1 MTAYLSQVHRG
12 SGCVGTSELA
22 STEARI
28 AVVSTTHFLPP
39 QSAETCE
46 LQFKRTYLPRR
57 KNCGVSMRKSAEGK
71 EQNDKRRRDEDCIF
85 LRSSQGCVSATPGR
99 SPQSTQSALRL
110 ARIPFNNDV
119 QPSIRSIPILLCTA
133 QTIHPNPRSRWVWK
147 DGVIRTRQGD

>member
-1 MTAYLSQVHRG
+1 MLAQVSWLVQRQESRWSPPRTFCHRRVRRLVNFNSNG
-12 SGCVGTSELA
+12 
-22 STEARI
+22 RI
-28 AVVSTTHFLPP
+28 YPGG
-39 QSAETCE
+39 E
-46 LQFKRTYLPRR
+46 
-57 KNCGVSMRKSAEGK
+57 NCGVSMRKSAEGK

-99 SPQSTQSALRL
+99 SPQSTPSALRL